1 MNNLKKIKKTLS
13 DMFEKRERA
22 NDLYSQL
29 NHSLALQE
37 LCPIA
42 FERGTCSAGWK
53 TNEAREPIFQ
63 ISRSDDSTITFSF
76 DDVSDFFKLQEASR
90 RGITGNRFQHV
101 RYPTPQMNGPIG
113 QALVKFMRLRRRRGV
128 VDG

>member
-1 MNNLKKIKKTLS
+1 MNNLKKIKNTLS

-29 NHSLALQE
+29 NHSLAL
-37 LCPIA
+37 
-42 FERGTCSAGWK
+42 
-53 TNEAREPIFQ
+53 REPIFQ